1 MKTTILIDD
10 QLVNEALEAT
20 GLATQEEV
28 VALGLK
34 TLIKLKQQSQI
45 KQFKGKLKWE
55 GDLDEM
61 RLGWWF

>member
-1 MKTTILIDD
+1 VKTTVSIDD
-10 QLVNEALEAT
+10 QLINQALEAT

-28 VALGLK
+28 VVLGLQ

-45 KQFKGKLKWE
+45 KQFKGKLRWE

-61 RLGWWF
+61 RRDL

>member
-61 RLGWWF
+61 RLNG

>member
-1 MKTTILIDD
+1 MKTTVSIDD
-10 QLVNEALEAT
+10 QLLNQALEAT

-28 VALGLK
+28 VVLGLQ

-45 KQFKGKLKWE
+45 KQFKGKLRWE

-61 RLGWWF
+61 RLG

>member
-1 MKTTILIDD
+1 MKMTILIDD
-10 QLVNEALEAT
+10 QLVNDALEAT

-34 TLIKLKQQSQI
+34 TLIKLNQQSQI

-61 RLGWWF
+61 RMG

>member
-1 MKTTILIDD
+1 MTILIDD
-10 QLVNEALEAT
+10 QLVNDALEAT

-34 TLIKLKQQSQI
+34 TLIKLNQQSQI

-61 RLGWWF
+61 RMG

>member
-1 MKTTILIDD
+1 MKMTILIDD
-10 QLVNEALEAT
+10 QLVNDALEAT
-20 GLATQEEV
+20 GLATQDEV

-34 TLIKLKQQSQI
+34 TLIKLNQQSQI

-61 RLGWWF
+61 RMG